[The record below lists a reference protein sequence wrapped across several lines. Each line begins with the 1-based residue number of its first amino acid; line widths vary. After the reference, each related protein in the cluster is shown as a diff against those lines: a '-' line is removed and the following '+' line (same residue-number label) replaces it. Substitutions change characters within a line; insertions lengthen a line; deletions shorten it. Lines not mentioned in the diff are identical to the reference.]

1 MLLQI
6 FGTSG
11 RDFWFKL
18 KNGAVERLSADFV
31 MISAADTPRVWP
43 PA

>member
-6 FGTSG
+6 FSTSG
-11 RDFWFKL
+11 RNFWFKL

-31 MISAADTPRVWP
+31 MISAADTASCVV